1 MQRCSRCKQEGHNAT
16 SKRCAWFAGGQ
27 ALQAQDHLAED
38 EVLGGDAVGVQV
50 GRNDVSLND
59 SNLNDLLNSSEDD
72 LY

>member
-1 MQRCSRCKQEGHNAT
+1 MQRCSRYKQEGHSAT

-27 ALQAQDHLAED
+27 ALQAQDHLAGD
-38 EVLGGDAVGVQV
+38 EVLGGDTVGVQV
-50 GRNDVSLND
+50 GRNGVSVNE